1 MSGNRCRKSLVV
13 SYPGLIVNV
22 GFSPRPTPH
31 CWHLCDNNWSSPVA
45 RILEEWHLTKSIL
58 LKKAV
63 KDDAVVY
70 FHHKNESDNF
80 INHWSWQ
87 GHSDRCWG
95 VFAWLSFITWLTS
108 DILPETSLTAF
119 LLTSALVITACPN
132 TFDHLRYR
140 GFEWQSCRAVF
151 KLLQLSSQ
159 CLTKRWLS
167 VIICVLPFFLDVCL
181 PSNFFFLD
189 VCLHWS
195 SLCPAEPGGGCL
207 NDRVAWLHRPPWLQ
221 FLE

>member
-1 MSGNRCRKSLVV
+1 MSVFPPSHTALLAFMWQQLVKP
-13 SYPGLIVNV
+13 SCSHTWMTFTIR
-22 GFSPRPTPH
+22 S
-31 CWHLCDNNWSSPVA
+31 
-45 RILEEWHLTKSIL
+45 LTKSIL

-87 GHSDRCWG
+87 GHSDRCWW

-119 LLTSALVITACPN
+119 LLTSALVNTACPN

-151 KLLQLSSQ
+151 KLLQFSSQ
-159 CLTKRWLS
+159 CS
-167 VIICVLPFFLDVCL
+167 VWPNDGWVL
-181 PSNFFFLD
+181 
-189 VCLHWS
+189 
-195 SLCPAEPGGGCL
+195 
-207 NDRVAWLHRPPWLQ
+207 
-221 FLE
+221 